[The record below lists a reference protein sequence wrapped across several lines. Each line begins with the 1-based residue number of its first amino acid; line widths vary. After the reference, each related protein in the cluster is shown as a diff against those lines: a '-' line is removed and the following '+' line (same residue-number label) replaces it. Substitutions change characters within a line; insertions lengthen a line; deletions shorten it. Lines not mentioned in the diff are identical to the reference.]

1 MRASDGIV
9 KLRDDRRGVSTV
21 VGAVLVFG
29 ILVVLLSLYQAQV
42 VPAQN
47 EAVEFQH
54 AQAVQSDM
62 VHLRDGLLRT
72 ASSGNTYPTSVAL
85 GARYPSRIFF
95 VNPPPVNGRLTTETV
110 GGGQIIVDNAKALD
124 GETADY
130 WGGGEHTF
138 ASKSLVYE
146 AEYNYLDDS
155 PRIGYENTLLY
166 RNYTSENATL
176 IDARPTV
183 VDGSEITLVAL
194 GGNLTEGGSESA
206 SVAPRPVSAPYTEI
220 AVTNASK
227 NITITLPTALPV
239 AKWNQT
245 LASEYD
251 TDPNDGDDRHLLAVE
266 RTGSGAVRLVL
277 EPGTYTLK
285 MAKLGVGTGVERPGA
300 HYLTEIRGGGA
311 TVQVGGTERLVAQ
324 VRDRFN
330 NPVAGVSV
338 NATAESGRVSPTSAT
353 SGEQGK
359 TAFIYQAPDSISDAS
374 ETVNVTASY
383 GPNQRQTVTFE
394 VRVVSAGGTGG
405 SGNNP
410 TFDTFTVKD
419 QSNGSQARFEVHW
432 KVSDTDANLDTVEF
446 HLRRNDTIV
455 DSTAVNI
462 QGKSANDKTTLTESD
477 GYGKSYTIVGVV
489 TDTQGNEAKRNTTD
503 TAGGT
508 NP

>member
-1 MRASDGIV
+1 M

-21 VGAVLVFG
+21 VGAVLIFG

-72 ASSGNTYPTSVAL
+72 ASSGNTYPTSVDL

-110 GGGQIIVDNAKALD
+110 DGGRIRVSNVEALD
-124 GETADY
+124 AETRDY
-130 WGGGEHTF
+130 WNGTQTF
-138 ASKSLVYE
+138 ATKSLVYE

-176 IDARPTV
+176 VDARPTV

-220 AVTNASK
+220 AVTNANASE
-227 NITITLPTALPV
+227 NVTITLPTALPV

-266 RTGSGAVRLVL
+266 RAGSGAVRLVF

-300 HYLTEIRGGGA
+300 RYLTRITDDGA
-311 TVQVGGTERLVAQ
+311 TVVEGSTQQLVAQ

-330 NPVAGVSV
+330 NPV
-338 NATAESGRVSPTSAT
+338 SGTT
-353 SGEQGK
+353 
-359 TAFIYQAPDSISDAS
+359 
-374 ETVNVTASY
+374 VTASITN
-383 GPNQRQTVTFE
+383 GTGSVTPNSTVSGEDGSVSFTYSAPSDSDSTNEYPTVTAQF
-394 VRVVSAGGTGG
+394 GG
-405 SGNNP
+405 SAAQQV
-410 TFDTFTVKD
+410 TFDLIVVDEANTAGSGGSSPRISKFNVKD
-419 QSNGSQARFEVHW
+419 TSNGTHANYTVDWRV
-432 KVSDTDANLDTVEF
+432 KDADGNLDTVEVE
-446 HLRRNDTIV
+446 LRNHTTGNLH
-455 DSTAVNI
+455 DSVTYDVSGEKVSN
-462 QGKSANDKTTLTESD
+462 TTSLSVPNGSGHEYD
-477 GYGKSYTIVGVV
+477 VVLIV
-489 TDTQGNEAKRNTTD
+489 TDTANNAVERAVTD
-503 TAGGT
+503 TADGKG
-508 NP
+508 P